1 MSEYFVQNNL
11 INQNHSEIE
20 PEDLSQIISNSN
32 DVNKFIDNVLDLDY
46 NKIISKPVNNNNQE
60 LNKGVNIEQQSV
72 SKFIHPH

>member
-1 MSEYFVQNNL
+1 MSEYYDQNNL

-60 LNKGVNIEQQSV
+60 LNKGVNIDQQSV

>member
-1 MSEYFVQNNL
+1 MSEYYDQNNH